1 MINKYYR
8 TVEVASFSYHTH
20 RAGPCI
26 AWREGMEAR
35 TALLRRPT
43 DRSKATKI
51 ERESGNRCIGKAR
64 PLKTAGPAGRPL
76 WRRLLGV
83 LKTKR
88 QSGKGKPGQG
98 HVSAFRSAH
107 LRLFTCYPQAAA
119 VRRRAEAKHAE
130 AEARSFVTLYAAAAA
145 AEFVRFGSSDQQPL
159 LLFVQPNH
167 LLAALGLSQ
176 PRICD
181 SATVLAT
188 K

>member
-43 DRSKATKI
+43 DRSIKSDKDRERI
-51 ERESGNRCIGKAR
+51 RESMHRQSQASKDGR
-64 PLKTAGPAGRPL
+64 AGRPL
-76 WRRLLGV
+76 WRRLRGV